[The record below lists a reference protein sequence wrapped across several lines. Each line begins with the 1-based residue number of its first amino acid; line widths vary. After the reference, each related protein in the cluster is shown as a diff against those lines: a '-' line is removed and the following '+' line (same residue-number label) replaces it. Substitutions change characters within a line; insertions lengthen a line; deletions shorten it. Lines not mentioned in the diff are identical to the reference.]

1 MNNAPGWLTSDRKP
15 RQILI
20 EYSRKVPQDGVVLEL
35 GSLFGATT
43 QLLRTYLDPTCN
55 IIVVDSWSD
64 IQKDKLPDS
73 LGDALIEIKNKEVT
87 EVIPGDNVYKWWKL
101 FTKDLENV
109 THFREDVL
117 KVEKQNLPKV
127 DLIIQ
132 DAQHTYE
139 GVLAELKYW
148 WPQLKKGGIII
159 IDDYNWENY
168 PGLCNAVD
176 EFFSEKSYTTKTETT
191 CFLLIIEK

>member
-64 IQKDKLPDS
+64 ILKDKLKLMMNVFQRKVIQQKQKQHVLCS
-73 LGDALIEIKNKEVT
+73 LLKNNHGK
-87 EVIPGDNVYKWWKL
+87 N
-101 FTKDLENV
+101 
-109 THFREDVL
+109 
-117 KVEKQNLPKV
+117 
-127 DLIIQ
+127 
-132 DAQHTYE
+132 
-139 GVLAELKYW
+139 
-148 WPQLKKGGIII
+148 
-159 IDDYNWENY
+159 
-168 PGLCNAVD
+168 CNI
-176 EFFSEKSYTTKTETT
+176 F
-191 CFLLIIEK
+191 C